1 MSVETFEVSGQQIS
15 LNISPIIE
23 TVRAC
28 IINSVAP
35 IISNA
40 SSANEVNKRLRDI
53 LFHTPE
59 YTEIKTENDILKKRL
74 VEVSIE
80 LTNLKREIEALS
92 SEAEEEIK
100 LEVND
105 NLVQPHKQM
114 QISEVMNTLEQTDS
128 SETDTDSNSNEEYP
142 TFSNPQS
149 KQVRVDFS
157 EEGFT
162 THEQVEEEAE
172 QSDEEAEQSD
182 EEAQQSDEEAEQS
195 EEEAEQ
201 SEEEE
206 AEEVEEEQSD
216 EEAEQ
221 SEEEEEE
228 QSEEEE
234 EEVEEEEEEEKEEE
248 EQSEEVE
255 EEQSEE
261 EEEEEEVEEVMLRGN
276 YYYCSKT
283 TIYEKLDDDDV
294 GDEVG
299 YFKKGI
305 PVWHA
310 DEASDT
316 EVMM

>member
-35 IISNA
+35 IISDA

-172 QSDEEAEQSD
+172 QSEEVEEQSD
-182 EEAQQSDEEAEQS
+182 EEEQ
-195 EEEAEQ
+195 EEEEEEEEQ

-206 AEEVEEEQSD
+206 QEE
-216 EEAEQ
+216 
-221 SEEEEEE
+221 EEEEEE

-234 EEVEEEEEEEKEEE
+234 EEEVEEQSEEEEEEQSQEEE
-248 EQSEEVE
+248 EQSEEE
-255 EEQSEE
+255 D
-261 EEEEEEVEEVMLRGN
+261 EEEEVEEVMLRGN

-305 PVWHA
+305 PFWHA